1 MRILL
6 SESFHLSQVRPR
18 NLSLKILNFV
28 SFSYVCFI
36 LLHSLVR
43 HKLRL
48 LFPKQFPSLIP
59 KDCLTQISPLSVFSV
74 SRIEIPRKKFAALIG
89 PQLSQASDHKKK
101 KGAIISMLLT
111 ASPTVSGLVAP
122 CQQSKAF
129 FAPEIAKIQ
138 KIFFSW
144 PLQSWSRL
152 YKVKGHIYKPFLW
165 SQFSYN
171 YCLRNEVSHGG
182 ILISDFFPHSLTQI
196 FAY

>member
-111 ASPTVSGLVAP
+111 ASPIVSGLVAP
-122 CQQSKAF
+122 CQQSRALFLRPKLQRFKRYFLAGLFKADQDYIKSRGIFISHF
-129 FAPEIAKIQ
+129 FD
-138 KIFFSW
+138 
-144 PLQSWSRL
+144 
-152 YKVKGHIYKPFLW
+152 
-165 SQFSYN
+165 
-171 YCLRNEVSHGG
+171 RN
-182 ILISDFFPHSLTQI
+182 FPI
-196 FAY
+196 IIV